1 LSPTYS
7 GIWKISPQFYF
18 SALVAL
24 SVGNAQGKKQ
34 QKKLTILLQAS
45 RTWLDNKNNQV
56 MIIQCLTKEK
66 NRVEKIADNEYH
78 SQVYMQSFLK
88 AHIVLRSFHIS

>member
-1 LSPTYS
+1 
-7 GIWKISPQFYF
+7 
-18 SALVAL
+18 
-24 SVGNAQGKKQ
+24 
-34 QKKLTILLQAS
+34 
-45 RTWLDNKNNQV
+45 
-56 MIIQCLTKEK
+56 LTKEK